1 MEQFSFGIS
10 LAFWL
15 TIFSTLICVVYGAI
29 NWNKDSN
36 DVKQKKVLNIG
47 LKKKKKIVE
56 VL

>member
-15 TIFSTLICVVYGAI
+15 TILSTLICIIYGAV
-29 NWNKDSN
+29 NWNKGYN
-36 DVKQKKVLNIG
+36 NVKQKSVEHWAQEEE
-47 LKKKKKIVE
+47 KIVE